1 MLLEGRSIK
10 DIVFITTE
18 VKETLL
24 IHQNS
29 IIVRSYHGNKFE
41 NTLKKLKIYL
51 LKHIVDATDVRDVIR
66 RDFLS
71 HYKGDNNS

>member
-1 MLLEGRSIK
+1 VLLEGRSIK
-10 DIVFITTE
+10 DVVFITTE

-29 IIVRSYHGNKFE
+29 IIVRPYHGNKYE
-41 NTLKKLKIYL
+41 NTLTKLKIYL
-51 LKHIVDATDVRDVIR
+51 LKHIVDASDVRDVIR

-71 HYKGDNNS
+71 HLKRQNIS

>member
-10 DIVFITTE
+10 DVVFITTE

-29 IIVRSYHGNKFE
+29 IIVRPYHGNKYE
-41 NTLKKLKIYL
+41 NTLTKLKIYL
-51 LKHIVDATDVRDVIR
+51 LKHIVVASDVRDVIR

-71 HYKGDNNS
+71 HLKRQNIS

>member
-10 DIVFITTE
+10 DVVFISTE

-29 IIVRSYHGNKFE
+29 IIVRPYHGNKYE
-41 NTLKKLKIYL
+41 NTLTKLKIYL
-51 LKHIVDATDVRDVIR
+51 LKHIVDTSDVRDVIR

-71 HYKGDNNS
+71 HLKR

>member
-10 DIVFITTE
+10 DVVFITTE

-29 IIVRSYHGNKFE
+29 IIVRPYHGNKYE
-41 NTLKKLKIYL
+41 NTLTKLKIYL
-51 LKHIVDATDVRDVIR
+51 LKHIVDASDVRDVIR

-71 HYKGDNNS
+71 HLKRQNIS